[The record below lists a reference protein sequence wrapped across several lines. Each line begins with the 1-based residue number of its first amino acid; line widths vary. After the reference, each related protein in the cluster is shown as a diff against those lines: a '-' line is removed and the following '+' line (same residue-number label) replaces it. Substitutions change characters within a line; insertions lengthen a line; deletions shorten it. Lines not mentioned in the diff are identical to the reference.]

1 MVLFISYPF
10 LSGTGSGGGE
20 ISIDEISGG
29 GNSEYFGGGGKS
41 VSETISSWRVRWR
54 FGDSIRGG
62 VGSLG
67 VPTLGGVNFSGD
79 PLGVGMVCIIGG
91 GLNQKLNI

>member
-1 MVLFISYPF
+1 MVIFISYPF

-41 VSETISSWRVRWR
+41 VSETISSWRV
-54 FGDSIRGG
+54 S
-62 VGSLG
+62 
-67 VPTLGGVNFSGD
+67 
-79 PLGVGMVCIIGG
+79 
-91 GLNQKLNI
+91 